1 MAAVSKSTTP
11 GVRATAASSATPG
24 GHATVELAGIPRLRR
39 LYAKGVLSGVGKR
52 GDRLPDR
59 ELVVGARVDG
69 ERLAA
74 YDRVCGFRYGDDV
87 PATYPHVLA
96 FPLQVAQIAER
107 AFPLR
112 LAGLVHIRNSIGVY
126 HPIRLGA
133 ELTLRVHAERLGP
146 HPKGAQ
152 VDLVA
157 SAVADGRT
165 LWHSRSM
172 YLARGREVAPAS
184 VEHLTEPLRF
194 MELRLP
200 ERTAAVWRLP
210 RDLGRRYAKV
220 SGDVNPIHM
229 GRLRAR
235 LFGFRRPIAHGM
247 WTQAHCLAALEGR
260 LPDTYTVDVEFRKP
274 VYLPSTVEFASAA
287 HDDGWSF
294 GVRSSGG
301 GTHLVGRLTAT

>member
-1 MAAVSKSTTP
+1 MAGVSY
-11 GVRATAASSATPG
+11 SATPG
-24 GHATVELAGIPRLRR
+24 VPAVVELPTIPRLPR
-39 LYAKGVLSGVGKR
+39 LYAKGVVSGFGKK

-59 ELVVGARVDG
+59 ELVAGTQVDG
-69 ERLAA
+69 DQLAA
-74 YDRVCGFRYGDDV
+74 YDRVCGFRFGDDV

-96 FPLQVAQIAER
+96 FPLQVAQMAER
-107 AFPLR
+107 AFPLP
-112 LAGLVHIRNSIGVY
+112 LAGLVHIRNSLGVY
-126 HPIRLGA
+126 RPIRLGA
-133 ELTLRVHAERLGP
+133 ELNLRVHAERLGP

-165 LWHSRSM
+165 LWQSRST
-172 YLARGREVAPAS
+172 YLARGKKVRPEAVDH
-184 VEHLTEPLRF
+184 VTEPLWF
-194 MELRLP
+194 MELRMP

-210 RDLGRRYAKV
+210 RDLGRRYARV

-260 LPDTYTVDVEFRKP
+260 LPDTYTVDVEFHKP
-274 VYLPSTVEFASAA
+274 VYLPSTVEFATAA

-294 GVRSSGG
+294 GVRSPGG
-301 GTHLVGRLTAT
+301 ATHLVGRLRAT

>member
-1 MAAVSKSTTP
+1 MT
-11 GVRATAASSATPG
+11 GASFAATPG
-24 GHATVELAGIPRLRR
+24 ALATVELPAIPRLRR
-39 LYAKGVLSGVGKR
+39 LYVKGVVSGIGRK

-59 ELVVGARVDG
+59 ELVVGATVDG

-107 AFPLR
+107 AFPLP

-126 HPIRLGA
+126 RPIRLGA

-152 VDLVA
+152 VDLVS

-165 LWHSRSM
+165 LWTGRST
-172 YLARGREVAPAS
+172 YLARGRRVAPVN
-184 VEHLTEPLRF
+184 VEQLTEPLRF
-194 MELRLP
+194 MELRIP

-247 WTQAHCLAALEGR
+247 WTLAHSLAALEGR
-260 LPDTYTVDVEFRKP
+260 LPDTYTVDVEFHKP
-274 VYLPSTVEFASAA
+274 VYLPSTVEFASAE

-294 GVRSSGG
+294 GVRSAGG
-301 GTHLVGRLTAT
+301 VSHLVGRLVAT